1 MPNLTNQ
8 DHAYKVGH
16 ITFIVTPV
24 YRSGQ
29 GETIFDILLKL
40 MKADAG
46 YNR

>member
-1 MPNLTNQ
+1 MSANTSKE
-8 DHAYKVGH
+8 HIYKVGH

-24 YRSGQ
+24 YQTGQ

-46 YNR
+46 RK